1 MIASVWH
8 GCLLAGFSAPLR
20 REQADSLPAAIRVNR
35 RKLMQSK
42 NDGNAPLDVLPHE
55 DSMLSASFLFSK
67 LPALAGLPPSEDQ
80 QTGLPEAI
88 IADCAR

>member
-1 MIASVWH
+1 
-8 GCLLAGFSAPLR
+8 
-20 REQADSLPAAIRVNR
+20 
-35 RKLMQSK
+35 MQSK